1 MGNVIQIDVKKAA
14 ALIQVTE
21 RTILNLIKLRKFE
34 AIKVGKEWFIDYASF
49 VSFIHRYKYQ
59 KNIQVE
65 SELNSS
71 SASLSVQD
79 AKIQL
84 DQLLDRLNASPKK
97 SDHSIEAGTMQVA
110 GPSGVDTRQ
119 EHDSREI
126 KVRSKKNIYNLS
138 SLRVYELIKQV
149 FSEKLKDTKINER
162 FKNHI
167 YLVIE
172 NIGSGYYSYNQE
184 VKIISYVEARKK
196 LGALL
201 ALIQSNDQ
209 QKNEWQKEILTIEVD
224 VLSALGALTRKLEKK
239 VSHAKD

>member
-71 SASLSVQD
+71 SAGSSVQD
-79 AKIQL
+79 AKTQL
-84 DQLLDRLNASPKK
+84 NQLLDRLNAPVKK
-97 SDHSIEAGTMQVA
+97 SDHSVE
-110 GPSGVDTRQ
+110 TRG
-119 EHDSREI
+119 
-126 KVRSKKNIYNLS
+126 KKNIYNLS
-138 SLRVYELIKQV
+138 SLRVYELVEQV
-149 FSEKLKDTKINER
+149 FSEKLTDSKINER

-167 YLVIE
+167 YSVIE

-201 ALIQSNDQ
+201 ALIQSNEQ

-239 VSHAKD
+239 VSHAKN